1 MAKAGDFYVGSQLF
15 CGTAEYE
22 GVPLPPVGLGVG
34 PTKIRGAGYIAGPLL
49 IGNPFSFTSAPN
61 INEANVMIGRNS
73 NAECKPPPPSILK
86 ISSRGTVPTPIDVVI
101 GDVLGPVGIAG
112 HALTMNFL
120 VDTIT
125 TLTSPKIFVVGVINA
140 LGFKVMTGAEIRA
153 AIKAEVGAQV
163 RTGGEVQNGV
173 HVNNGIDVTNA
184 VKKCP
189 INISPIVIGRATGNK
204 TFDIPHARKKGKRIR
219 HVCLEGP
226 EAAIYIRG
234 RLSNKNE
241 IQLPEYWDGLIDPE
255 TITVSL
261 TQIGSSQ
268 DLMVDKIE
276 WGKKIII
283 KSGNASAIDCFYE
296 VKAARYID
304 PENHDEKLHVVYDG
318 DSPADYPG
326 NNDNYIIGGYQQ

>member
-86 ISSRGTVPTPIDVVI
+86 ISSRGTIPTPIDVVI

-112 HALTMNFL
+112 HALTINML

-125 TLTSPKIFVVGVINA
+125 TLTCPKTFIIGIINA
-140 LGFKVMTGAEIRA
+140 IGFKVMTGAEIRA
-153 AIKAEVGAQV
+153 AIKAETGAHVQAGAKV
-163 RTGGEVQNGV
+163 RNGV
-173 HVNNGIDVTNA
+173 EVTNGIKITNA
-184 VKKCP
+184 LNSAP
-189 INISPIVIGRATGNK
+189 ISKSPVHIGKSTGNK
-204 TFDIPHARKKGKRIR
+204 SFDIPHARKKGKRIR
-219 HVCLEGP
+219 HVCAEGP
-226 EAAIYIRG
+226 EAGIYIRG
-234 RLSNKNE
+234 RLKGGNMIE
-241 IQLPEYWDGLIDPE
+241 LPEYWDGLVDPE

-276 WGKKIII
+276 WGKKVYIR
-283 KSGNASAIDCFYE
+283 SGNASAIDCFYE
-296 VKAARYID
+296 IWVARLIN
-304 PENHDEKLHVVYDG
+304 PEDLDEKLHVVYDG
-318 DSPADYPG
+318 ETPADYPG
-326 NNDNYIIGGYQQ
+326 NNDNYIIGGYQ

>member
-15 CGTAEYE
+15 CGVSEYE

-112 HALTMNFL
+112 HALTINML

-125 TLTSPKIFVVGVINA
+125 TLTSPTSFVVGLINA
-140 LGFKVMTGAEIRA
+140 LGFKVMSGAEIRA

-163 RTGGEVQNGV
+163 VAGAKCQNGV
-173 HVNNGIDVTNA
+173 KINNGVDITNA
-184 VKKCP
+184 TKKCP
-189 INISPIVIGRATGNK
+189 ITISPVVVGKATGNK
-204 TFDIPHARKKGKRIR
+204 SFDIPHARKKGKRIR

-304 PENHDEKLHVVYDG
+304 PKNHDEKLHVVYDG

>member
-86 ISSRGTVPTPIDVVI
+86 VSSRGTVPTPIDVVI

-189 INISPIVIGRATGNK
+189 INISPVVVGRATGNK
-204 TFDIPHARKKGKRIR
+204 SFDIPHARKKGKRIR

>member
-15 CGTAEYE
+15 CGAAENL
-22 GVPLPPVGLGVG
+22 GVPIPPVGIGVG
-34 PTKIRGAGYIAGPLL
+34 PTKIRGAGYIAGPLI
-49 IGNPFSFTSAPN
+49 IGSPISYTSAPN
-61 INEANVMIGRNS
+61 VNEANLMIARCG
-73 NAECKPPPPSILK
+73 NAEAVPPPPSIVK
-86 ISSRGTVPTPIDVVI
+86 ISSRGFPPTPIDVVI
-101 GDVLGPVGIAG
+101 GDILGPVGIAV
-112 HALTMNFL
+112 HALTINIL

-125 TLTSPKIFVVGVINA
+125 TLTSPKIFVVGIINA
-140 LGFKVMTGAEIRA
+140 LGFKVMTGAEVRA
-153 AIKAEVGAQV
+153 AIKAEVGAQLRLV
-163 RTGGEVQNGV
+163 LVLEMVLMSVVEENHKCTKCCSSIKSPV
-173 HVNNGIDVTNA
+173 H
-184 VKKCP
+184 
-189 INISPIVIGRATGNK
+189 IGRATGNK

>member
-15 CGTAEYE
+15 CGAAEYE
-22 GVPLPPVGLGVG
+22 GAPLPPVGLGVG

-61 INEANVMIGRNS
+61 VNEANVMIGRNS

-101 GDVLGPVGIAG
+101 GDILGPVGITG
-112 HALTMNFL
+112 HALTINML

-125 TLTSPKIFVVGVINA
+125 TLTCPKTFIIGIINA

-153 AIKAEVGAQV
+153 AIKAETGAQV
-163 RTGGEVQNGV
+163 KAGASVRNGV
-173 HVNNGIDVTNA
+173 EVTNGLRVTNA
-184 VKKCP
+184 LNSAP
-189 INISPIVIGRATGNK
+189 ISKAPVHIGRATGNK
-204 TFDIPHARKKGKRIR
+204 SFDIPHARKKGKRIR

-241 IQLPEYWDGLIDPE
+241 IELPEYWDGLIDPE

-276 WGKKIII
+276 WGKKVII

>member
-15 CGTAEYE
+15 LGASEYE

-101 GDVLGPVGIAG
+101 GDILGPVGIAG

-189 INISPIVIGRATGNK
+189 INISPVVVGRATGNK
-204 TFDIPHARKKGKRIR
+204 SFDIPHARKKGKRIR

>member
-1 MAKAGDFYVGSQLF
+1 
-15 CGTAEYE
+15 
-22 GVPLPPVGLGVG
+22 
-34 PTKIRGAGYIAGPLL
+34 
-49 IGNPFSFTSAPN
+49 
-61 INEANVMIGRNS
+61 
-73 NAECKPPPPSILK
+73 
-86 ISSRGTVPTPIDVVI
+86 
-101 GDVLGPVGIAG
+101 
-112 HALTMNFL
+112 
-120 VDTIT
+120 
-125 TLTSPKIFVVGVINA
+125 
-140 LGFKVMTGAEIRA
+140 MTGAEIRA

-189 INISPIVIGRATGNK
+189 INISPVVVGRATGNK
-204 TFDIPHARKKGKRIR
+204 SFDIPHARKKGKRIR

>member
-1 MAKAGDFYVGSQLF
+1 MAKAGDFYVGSQIF
-15 CGTAEYE
+15 CGAAENL
-22 GVPLPPVGLGVG
+22 GVPIPPVGLGVG
-34 PTKIRGAGYIAGPLL
+34 PTKIRGAGFIAGPLI
-49 IGNPFSFTSAPN
+49 IGSPISYTSAPN
-61 INEANVMIGRNS
+61 VNEANLMIARCG
-73 NAECKPPPPSILK
+73 NAEAVPPPPSIVK
-86 ISSRGTVPTPIDVVI
+86 ISSRGFPPTPIDVVI
-101 GDVLGPVGIAG
+101 GDILGPVGIAG

-120 VDTIT
+120 VDTVT

-140 LGFKVMTGAEIRA
+140 LGFKTMSGAEIRA

>member
-101 GDVLGPVGIAG
+101 GDILGPVGIAG

-120 VDTIT
+120 VDTVT
-125 TLTSPKIFVVGVINA
+125 TLTSPKIFVVGIINA

-189 INISPIVIGRATGNK
+189 INISPVVVGRATGNK

>member
-101 GDVLGPVGIAG
+101 GDILGPVGIAG

-120 VDTIT
+120 VDTVT

-184 VKKCP
+184 TKKCP
-189 INISPIVIGRATGNK
+189 ISISPVVVGRATGNK

>member
-15 CGTAEYE
+15 CGVSEYE

-101 GDVLGPVGIAG
+101 GDILGPVGIAG

-204 TFDIPHARKKGKRIR
+204 SFDIPHARKKGKRIR

>member
-15 CGTAEYE
+15 CGVSEYE
-22 GVPLPPVGLGVG
+22 GAPLPPVGLGVG

-101 GDVLGPVGIAG
+101 GDILGPVGIAG

-204 TFDIPHARKKGKRIR
+204 SFDIPHARKKGKRIR

>member
-15 CGTAEYE
+15 CGAAENL
-22 GVPLPPVGLGVG
+22 GVPIPPVGLGVG
-34 PTKIRGAGYIAGPLL
+34 PTKIRGAGYIAGPLI
-49 IGNPFSFTSAPN
+49 IGSPISYTSAPN
-61 INEANVMIGRNS
+61 VNEANLMIARCG
-73 NAECKPPPPSILK
+73 NAEAVPPPPSIVK
-86 ISSRGTVPTPIDVVI
+86 ISSRGFPPTPIDVVI
-101 GDVLGPVGIAG
+101 GDILGPVGIAV
-112 HALTMNFL
+112 HALTINIL